1 MDAKTIL
8 VNNSSLFPPTSSLP
22 AFPSLLPVSS
32 YRHSQTY
39 STLTATPLRVQQVV
53 LIPLT
58 GGGRQSSPS
67 GLPRV
72 MPPTREVWS
81 SSCLLPVQCTRPA
94 SRERIT
100 HAPVS
105 LGYTREHN
113 TICHRG
119 HAKISGVILI
129 PEPEHERRHRRHP
142 RQLLPQQYVAPFA
155 LITTDSAHGG
165 RLLHGVWARDA
176 HARPV
181 PMHAAH
187 MAIPTVRDL
196 RHAPQIPSR
205 ELDITY
211 FLDSTVLTYPEVAPS
226 RRFPINTVCRRVVSL
241 VL

>member
-22 AFPSLLPVSS
+22 AFTSLLPVSS
-32 YRHSQTY
+32 YHHPQTY

-53 LIPLT
+53 LV
-58 GGGRQSSPS
+58 
-67 GLPRV
+67 PRAYWRRAAIQ
-72 MPPTREVWS
+72 PFGTPTRCPPHARCGLQVV
-81 SSCLLPVQCTRPA
+81 SCLCDAHVRRAHPH

-113 TICHRG
+113 TICLRLSQQAREDIRG
-119 HAKISGVILI
+119 D
-129 PEPEHERRHRRHP
+129 PHP
-142 RQLLPQQYVAPFA
+142 RARARAPA
-155 LITTDSAHGG
+155 PPTSTSRREASPWCVGTRRSRSAGSDAC
-165 RLLHGVWARDA
+165 GV
-176 HARPV
+176 
-181 PMHAAH
+181 MH
-187 MAIPTVRDL
+187 MAIPTLVAMRDL

-211 FLDSTVLTYPEVAPS
+211 FPDSTVLTYPEVAPS
-226 RRFPINTVCRRVVSL
+226 RPFPINTVCRRVVSL

>member
-8 VNNSSLFPPTSSLP
+8 VNNSSLFSPTSSLP

-32 YRHSQTY
+32 YHHSQTY

-53 LIPLT
+53 LV
-58 GGGRQSSPS
+58 
-67 GLPRV
+67 PRAYWRRAAIQ
-72 MPPTREVWS
+72 PFGTPTRCPPHARCGLQVV
-81 SSCLLPVQCTRPA
+81 SCLCDAHVRRAHPH

-100 HAPVS
+100 HAPIS

-119 HAKISGVILI
+119 HAKISGAILI
-129 PEPEHERRHRRHP
+129 PEPEHERRHRRRP
-142 RQLLPQQYVAPFA
+142 RQLLPQHLRREAPPWCVG
-155 LITTDSAHGG
+155 TRRSRSAGSDAC
-165 RLLHGVWARDA
+165 GV
-176 HARPV
+176 
-181 PMHAAH
+181 MH
-187 MAIPTVRDL
+187 MAIPTLVAVRDL

-211 FLDSTVLTYPEVAPS
+211 FPDSTVLTYPEVAPS
-226 RRFPINTVCRRVVSL
+226 RPFPINTVCRRVVSL